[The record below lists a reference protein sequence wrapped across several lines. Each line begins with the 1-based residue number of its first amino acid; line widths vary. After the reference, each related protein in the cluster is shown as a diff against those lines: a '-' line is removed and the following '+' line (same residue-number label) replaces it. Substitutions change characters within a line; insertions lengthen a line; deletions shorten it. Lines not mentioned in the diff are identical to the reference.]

1 MDRETF
7 WLKNLFIP
15 TVSLKVQYYRLW
27 KNKPD
32 LRVEGMSYRLMDK
45 YIRNKQPGS
54 LSVRLFFTMD
64 LC

>member
-15 TVSLKVQYYRLW
+15 TVSLKVQYYCLW

-54 LSVRLFFTMD
+54 LSVELFFTMD